1 MAMSHQPPNAAG
13 ISQLQKLQNQHQVLK
28 SSLDEVKMSYSN
40 IGGRY
45 AAIHPAV
52 VSNPLI
58 HYTHREL
65 LSTSFNRTTR
75 DEALLGLVEKM
86 DEHLAVVQLLLRGGK
101 SGEASVVLRA
111 TEDRM
116 AQAQKYLG
124 RLEKGVAQH
133 EEVEGYLRAKGL
145 FENAALEGTKRRE
158 NGQKSQESVR
168 AERRTERLF
177 H

>member
-1 MAMSHQPPNAAG
+1 
-13 ISQLQKLQNQHQVLK
+13 
-28 SSLDEVKMSYSN
+28 MSYSR
-40 IGGRY
+40 IEGRY
-45 AAIHPAV
+45 AAIHPLV

-65 LSTSFNRTTR
+65 LSASFSRTSR
-75 DEALLGLVEKM
+75 DEAFFSLVEKM

-101 SGEASVVLRA
+101 PGEASVVLMA

-116 AQAQKYLG
+116 ARAQKYLG
-124 RLEKGVAQH
+124 RLEKGVTQH

-145 FENAALEGTKRRE
+145 FENPALEGTGRGE
-158 NGQKSQESVR
+158 ESQEAKERKR
-168 AERRTERLF
+168 AEQRATRAF